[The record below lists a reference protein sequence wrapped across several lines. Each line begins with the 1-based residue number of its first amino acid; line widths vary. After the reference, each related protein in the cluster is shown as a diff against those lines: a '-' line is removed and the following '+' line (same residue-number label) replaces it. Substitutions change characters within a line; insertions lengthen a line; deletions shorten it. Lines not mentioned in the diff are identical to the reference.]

1 MTHVNREWTFYF
13 PKQWFC
19 PNFQLNRF
27 YKVSVKKLI
36 DTNFIASKHI
46 TQREKSSLPVDVRL
60 SKTLLLKLSN
70 NCSVRHH

>member
-1 MTHVNREWTFYF
+1 MTHINREWTFYF

-27 YKVSVKKLI
+27 YKLSVKRLS

-46 TQREKSSLPVDVRL
+46 TQREKSSLPVDVRP
-60 SKTLLLKLSN
+60 LKNAFTKAL
-70 NCSVRHH
+70 